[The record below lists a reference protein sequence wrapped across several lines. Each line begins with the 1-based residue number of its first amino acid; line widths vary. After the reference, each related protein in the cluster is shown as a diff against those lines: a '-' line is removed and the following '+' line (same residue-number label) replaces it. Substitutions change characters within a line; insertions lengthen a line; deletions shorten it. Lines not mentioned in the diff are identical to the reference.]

1 VTNGGLLATIDRQQL
16 LIVATKS
23 DSLPHLFILNPK
35 PVVSVL
41 QQMRRHEEAIPAFET
56 SAELDKSSGSALVR
70 SLLHCHGICC
80 T

>member
-16 LIVATKS
+16 RIAPAKS
-23 DSLPHLFILNPK
+23 ASFSHLFILNPK
-35 PVVSVL
+35 PVLSVL

-70 SLLHCHGICC
+70 SLC
-80 T
+80 